1 MEACDHDNHR
11 NCDNDGVCDGTG
23 NGYGAAGTAVDL
35 EQAKTICLNHA
46 GCTADQAAFSKAKL
60 DYDDGLAVY
69 EIEFYCSGSEHEYK
83 VDCATGAILEY
94 ECEGHHNGNHH

>member
-1 MEACDHDNHR
+1 M
-11 NCDNDGVCDGTG
+11 
-23 NGYGAAGTAVDL
+23 DL

-94 ECEGHHNGNHH
+94 ECEGHHTAITIKIPARSDAGATLVGADIGSVPY